1 MILLIIDGHPLI
13 AEGVTRL
20 FSDRADVQVSQ
31 VSCIASAKSV
41 FMRLKPDIVIVE
53 LDLPD
58 GSGLEFVETAI
69 EQHPGVKVI
78 VLTGAE
84 SAGSAALALEAGAK
98 AFVGKSVSAET
109 LVEAVNRVAEGKS
122 WLPEGLVQ
130 EVATLRLS
138 GAATSN
144 KLSKREIDILHS
156 LAHGES
162 LNEIAFRLGISYK
175 TVAKDSNRLRER
187 YGAKSL
193 PELVRLA
200 IDKKLF

>member
-1 MILLIIDGHPLI
+1 MILLIIDAHALI
-13 AEGVTRL
+13 AEGVKRL
-20 FSDRADVQVSQ
+20 FGDRSDVQVSH
-31 VSCIASAKSV
+31 VSSIAAATSV
-41 FMRLKPDIVIVE
+41 FSRMKPDVVILE
-53 LDLPD
+53 MDLPD
-58 GSGLEFVETAI
+58 GSGLEFVETARK
-69 EQHPGVKVI
+69 QHPNVKVI
-78 VLTGAE
+78 VLTALE
-84 SAGSAALALEAGAK
+84 SAGSAALALEAGAR
-98 AFVGKSVSAET
+98 AFVGKSASPGT
-109 LVEAVNRVAEGKS
+109 LVEAVNKVAAGKS
-122 WLPEGLVQ
+122 WLPEALVQ

-144 KLSKREIDILHS
+144 KLSKREVDILHS